1 MYGVSDLYMGAI
13 SSVNDFWWVREDSRQ
28 GRRGIH
34 VLYPLLRSL
43 SFHSGAP
50 GLLAMS

>member
-1 MYGVSDLYMGAI
+1 MYGVSDLYMGAVL
-13 SSVNDFWWVREDSRQ
+13 SAKDFWWVRENSRQ
-28 GRRGIH
+28 GQHGIH